1 MRISILGN
9 DMLRKRDVFWQLT
22 QLINVVLAELT
33 EYEII
38 LPLHTAMAARLQ
50 NTANQNSAMLQKSSP
65 R

>member
-1 MRISILGN
+1 
-9 DMLRKRDVFWQLT
+9 MLRKRDVFWQLT

-38 LPLHTAMAARLQ
+38 LPLYTAMAARLQ

-65 R
+65 L